1 MARWMSAD
9 LNLLLAD
16 DPTKGIDVQA
26 RRDIHKILCDMS
38 EAGTAIMMVS
48 SDDEELVE
56 LTRMAP
62 RARVIVMYEGAII
75 KELRG
80 NEITVQNII
89 NYSLADGG
97 EQS

>member
-1 MARWMSAD
+1 
-9 LNLLLAD
+9 
-16 DPTKGIDVQA
+16 
-26 RRDIHKILCDMS
+26 
-38 EAGTAIMMVS
+38 
-48 SDDEELVE
+48 
-56 LTRMAP
+56 MAP